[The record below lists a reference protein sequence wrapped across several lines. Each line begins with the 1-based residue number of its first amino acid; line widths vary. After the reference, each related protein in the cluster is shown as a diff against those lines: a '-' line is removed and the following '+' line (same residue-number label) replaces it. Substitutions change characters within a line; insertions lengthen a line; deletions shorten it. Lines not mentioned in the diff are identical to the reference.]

1 MRKLDI
7 FIVRFLPIVLY
18 IITTIVIIQCWNGV
32 DSMPINKLHSNSLF
46 YSSSLFL
53 ISLSNKRYHC
63 VWNRAM
69 YIELMFVPT
78 FNYVDAK
85 WDIIPDNYTFL
96 MILTLSLVLTL
107 IITLIL
113 AIRHFLKPRI
123 KKMRYGKGQ
132 D

>member
-1 MRKLDI
+1 MRKWDV
-7 FIVRFLPIVLY
+7 FIVRLLPLVMCLFITYVVINAWCNIYIENMEYIFGNSFIYATSFFIV
-18 IITTIVIIQCWNGV
+18 
-32 DSMPINKLHSNSLF
+32 
-46 YSSSLFL
+46 
-53 ISLSNKRYHC
+53 SLSNRKFHC
-63 VWNRAM
+63 IWNRAL
-69 YIELMFVPT
+69 YTELMFVPLLN
-78 FNYVDAK
+78 FIDAK

-123 KKMRYGKGQ
+123 KKMRYGTGQ